1 MAAIIVP
8 LMLVVSSIS
17 NAQDKSK
24 QVPVIESMNAK
35 YPRNCKGVI
44 PQQSGLCLLTSTK
57 PKASTIWLLK
67 TKDQSMPD
75 QRFMDKRVT
84 PNSFMPLV
92 PGNYYLYS
100 NDGFDSGGHELL
112 FTVTSGSMKTIE
124 TAAFKASG
132 KNFYIRHFQSK
143 SGVNGAGC
151 GMRNLNS
158 KASDILPGNYLVYK
172 GYPIISGI
180 SCPVGGVA
188 VNALAGEVQQ
198 IGSRKQANQ
207 KLPQSSIYHH
217 PDGVSSL
224 TSISQFR
231 EDIHEIGLIP
241 KWISYNGIVN
251 PYRKK
256 YHALVLSGVGT
267 RTYIIPFILKR
278 KKSGCGH
285 SLAKA
290 GLASMPLLTEC
301 KFAGGKLK
309 AFKVQAGGSYYT
321 LNNRHGVATIEGNN
335 INNSI
340 QVKELAVSI
349 K

>member
-1 MAAIIVP
+1 MAVMKLAA
-8 LMLVVSSIS
+8 LLVFSPIS

-24 QVPVIESMNAK
+24 QVPVVERINAK
-35 YPRNCKGVI
+35 YPKHCKGVN

-57 PKASTIWLLK
+57 PKANTTWLLK

-84 PNSFMPLV
+84 PNNFMPLV
-92 PGNYYLYS
+92 PGEYYLYS
-100 NDGFDSGGHELL
+100 NDGLDSGGHEFL
-112 FTVTSGSMKTIE
+112 FTVTSGSMKTVE

-151 GMRNLNS
+151 GLRKLSS
-158 KASDILPGNYLVYK
+158 KASDVIPGNYLVYK
-172 GYPIISGI
+172 GDPTKSGTP
-180 SCPVGGVA
+180 CPVGGVA
-188 VNALAGEVQQ
+188 VNALAGELQQ
-198 IGSRKQANQ
+198 IAARRQASQ
-207 KLPQSSIYHH
+207 KLDPSNVYHH

-231 EDIHEIGLIP
+231 EDIHQIGFIP

-267 RTYIIPFILKR
+267 RTYIIPFTLKR
-278 KKSGCGH
+278 KKIGCGH

-290 GLASMPLLTEC
+290 KLASMPLLTEC

-309 AFKVQAGGSYYT
+309 AFKVQAGGSYFT
-321 LNNRHGVATIEGNN
+321 LNNRHGVTTIEGNN

-340 QVKELAVSI
+340 PVKELAVSI